1 MTHRDITTSSQYY
14 HGSGGPGAVVL
25 TLSQRPSHPVT
36 LSLTLGSAGNFP
48 GSAVDCGQVTAAVD
62 HIAGRERDGL
72 LLSRAGAGSGQS
84 C

>member
-1 MTHRDITTSSQYY
+1 M
-14 HGSGGPGAVVL
+14 GPGGPGL
-25 TLSQRPSHPVT
+25 LYSHCPFSQRPSYPVT

-72 LLSRAGAGSGQS
+72 LVSRAGAGSGQS

>member
-1 MTHRDITTSSQYY
+1 M
-14 HGSGGPGAVVL
+14 GPGGPGAV

-72 LLSRAGAGSGQS
+72 LVSRAGAGSGQS

>member
-1 MTHRDITTSSQYY
+1 M
-14 HGSGGPGAVVL
+14 GPGARGCHIVPAPQL
-25 TLSQRPSHPVT
+25 PRVT

-72 LLSRAGAGSGQS
+72 LVWRAGAGSGQS